1 MVLTILSR
9 FFNVTLQY
17 PKVTDA
23 LQKYS
28 RYDTVFAPS
37 DDAIQDLV
45 EWSGYDEFEEFV
57 SVLWGEDE
65 YEARLIAHHAVPES
79 NLTLAQLRELKGP
92 YRYLRDAL
100 GEVMPLKIESSPEN
114 VTIRALGSEG
124 TIIKPDLI
132 ACNGIIHVID
142 SVLLPFD
149 GDGVLDDEQKYEL
162 RDAIRA
168 LFELNGPGTIADDVI
183 RKNVAA
189 ILLGYDPIEN
199 LDVALGLAPAPSPS
213 VDEEGEQASR

>member
-79 NLTLAQLRELKGP
+79 NSDGSTVE
-92 YRYLRDAL
+92 
-100 GEVMPLKIESSPEN
+100 
-114 VTIRALGSEG
+114 RAKRPVSIFE
-124 TIIKPDLI
+124 
-132 ACNGIIHVID
+132 
-142 SVLLPFD
+142 
-149 GDGVLDDEQKYEL
+149 
-162 RDAIRA
+162 RRA
-168 LFELNGPGTIADDVI
+168 
-183 RKNVAA
+183 R
-189 ILLGYDPIEN
+189 
-199 LDVALGLAPAPSPS
+199 
-213 VDEEGEQASR
+213 